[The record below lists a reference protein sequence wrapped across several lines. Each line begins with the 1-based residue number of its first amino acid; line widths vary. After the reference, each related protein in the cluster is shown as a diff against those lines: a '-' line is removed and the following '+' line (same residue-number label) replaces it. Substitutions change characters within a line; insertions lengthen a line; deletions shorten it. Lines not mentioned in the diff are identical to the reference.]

1 MDQRASA
8 LSRHANC
15 LLQALSQEDFDL
27 LKPHLEPVM
36 LEQDDVCIEVD
47 AAIEYV
53 HFLEGGLGSTVVP
66 DEYHGT
72 AEVGMQG
79 REGLIGVSVL
89 LDSDRSSHKVFM
101 QTGGPSQRIRVGHLT
116 DAMEQSRSLR
126 RLLLRYAQVF
136 LTQTGQTAYANARFD
151 MKERLARWILMSADR
166 IGPQLALTHDF
177 LAYMLGVRRAGVTQ
191 VLHILEGEQL
201 IKSTCKNLM
210 VLDRGGLEAMAGAC
224 YGVPEAEYER
234 LIGPWR

>member
-101 QTGGPSQRIRVGHLT
+101 QTGGPSQRIRVGSPHRRHGTEPIL
-116 DAMEQSRSLR
+116 AQIAAPLRSSFSDPDGPDRLR
-126 RLLLRYAQVF
+126 
-136 LTQTGQTAYANARFD
+136 
-151 MKERLARWILMSADR
+151 
-166 IGPQLALTHDF
+166 
-177 LAYMLGVRRAGVTQ
+177 
-191 VLHILEGEQL
+191 
-201 IKSTCKNLM
+201 
-210 VLDRGGLEAMAGAC
+210 
-224 YGVPEAEYER
+224 
-234 LIGPWR
+234 

>member
-1 MDQRASA
+1 MCAS
-8 LSRHANC
+8 RWT
-15 LLQALSQEDFDL
+15 
-27 LKPHLEPVM
+27 
-36 LEQDDVCIEVD
+36 

-89 LDSDRSSHKVFM
+89 LDANRSSHKVFM
-101 QTGGPSQRIRVGHLT
+101 QTGGPSQRIRVAHLT

-126 RLLLRYAQVF
+126 KLLLRYAQVF

-151 MKERLARWILMSADR
+151 MKERLAPLDSYVRGSHRPTTGSDAR
-166 IGPQLALTHDF
+166 FSCVHA
-177 LAYMLGVRRAGVTQ
+177 RRAA
-191 VLHILEGEQL
+191 
-201 IKSTCKNLM
+201 S
-210 VLDRGGLEAMAGAC
+210 GGNPSPAYSGRRTAS
-224 YGVPEAEYER
+224 
-234 LIGPWR
+234 